1 MEYIEIKYFSREDN
15 IIKKNYLVNI
25 LIYRLIR
32 VG

>member
-15 IIKKNYLVNI
+15 IIKKNYSVNI